1 MKEKRQKLQ
10 KYKKI
15 SKICS
20 IVGVGSIALACVAFT
35 GFFLGFG
42 TIIPI
47 LLTTSAICLA
57 PCHVTHY
64 ILAPKIEELEEF
76 FNNSINGYTKE
87 QIKFETTEYIPI
99 KEDKK
104 EIIVVSPKEIGL
116 DETTNN
122 NELQK

>member
-1 MKEKRQKLQ
+1 MEQLRKKFK

-15 SKICS
+15 TKICS

-57 PCHVTHY
+57 PCHITHY

-76 FNNSINGYTKE
+76 FNNSINGCTEE
-87 QIKFETTEYIPI
+87 QLKFETTEYTPI

-104 EIIVVSPKEIGL
+104 EIIVVSPKELGL